1 MGRLLRRFKASLSSD
16 CPYHQANPAVT
27 RTTAS
32 AIRCAAAK
40 PPARAAPLAHQA
52 PLQPDFLNASSSPP
66 IPPSYLISYS
76 HLPPDQLV
84 FNQPSSSSRFEHKPP
99 SNTFFTAGSA
109 AKPRCMSKLFFTAAL
124 HSSYYVLFMHVL
136 ILDYFLSNSSIQLFF
151 FTKKSQAS
159 HYHQHFFSA
168 PSDGQLNPTST

>member
-27 RTTAS
+27 RTTTAS

-99 SNTFFTAGSA
+99 SNTIFTAGSA
-109 AKPRCMSKLFFTAAL
+109 AKPR
-124 HSSYYVLFMHVL
+124 YYL
-136 ILDYFLSNSSIQLFF
+136 LSNSSIQLFF

-159 HYHQHFFSA
+159 YYHQHFFSA